1 MRHIFEA
8 EQWLPF
14 PLELVF
20 AFFANPQ
27 NLPRLMPDWQKAR
40 IEEAMYTAPPPRPA
54 TAEPAIRSVAA
65 GAGSRMI
72 ISFKPFPYCPF
83 RLPWEAEIAEFEWND
98 HFCDTQLRGPFAYW
112 RHCHRL
118 QTETRDGVSGT
129 RLRDHLEYKMH
140 LGPLGDLAHS
150 LFVRGQIGKIFAFR
164 HKRTAELM
172 GRMVPTH
179 QGADGDREADSSAA
193 LRNDNK

>member
-1 MRHIFEA
+1 MRHTFEA
-8 EQWLPF
+8 EQWLPYA
-14 PLELVF
+14 LEPVF

-54 TAEPAIRSVAA
+54 GAGAAPRSVAA

-72 ISFKPFPYCPF
+72 ISFRPFPYSPF
-83 RLPWEAEIAEFEWND
+83 RVPWEAEIAEFAWND

-118 QTETRDGVSGT
+118 KAESREGREGT
-129 RLRDHLEYKMH
+129 LLRDELEYELPM
-140 LGPLGDLAHS
+140 GPLGELAHAIA
-150 LFVRGQIGKIFAFR
+150 VKGQIRKIFDFR
-164 HKRTAELM
+164 HQRTAELM
-172 GRMVPTH
+172 ARMVP
-179 QGADGDREADSSAA
+179 ES
-193 LRNDNK
+193 